1 MQSIIDAINE
11 WIKEILISGILS
23 NFTTMLDTVNSKV
36 GEIAVEVGKTPSD
49 WNSSIYSFIRNL
61 SESVLLPI
69 AGIIITFIMCYELI
83 SMIIDKNNMH
93 DFPPSDIFKWIFKTL
108 IAVMLVTN
116 VFDTV
121 MAIFDVG
128 QKVVSSSS
136 SFITGEAG
144 IDITDT
150 ISILETALETY
161 EIGPLFGLYLQSAI
175 AQFAMTAMS
184 ICIFIVIY
192 GRMIEIYMVT
202 ALAPI
207 PFATMANKE
216 WGSIGQNYIKSLCA
230 LAIQAFLIMVCVGIY
245 SVLVSNIAANVGDD
259 PMSSIWTCMGYTVLL
274 CFTLFKTGSIAKSVF
289 NAH

>member
-11 WIKEILISGILS
+11 WIKEILKSGILS
-23 NFTTMLDTVNSKV
+23 NFTNMFDTVNSKV

-69 AGIIITFIMCYELI
+69 AGIIITFVMCYELI

-128 QKVVSSSS
+128 QKIVTNSSG
-136 SFITGEAG
+136 FITGSAA
-144 IDITDT
+144 IDITET
-150 ISILETALETY
+150 IGILETSLETY
-161 EIGPLFGLYLQSAI
+161 DIGPLFGLFLQSFI
-175 AQFAMTAMS
+175 AQFAMNVMS

-245 SVLVSNIAANVGDD
+245 SVLVNNIAANVGDD
-259 PMSSIWTCMGYTVLL
+259 PMSAIWVCMGYTVLL

>member
-11 WIKEILISGILS
+11 WIKQILISGILANLTS
-23 NFTTMLDTVNSKV
+23 MFETVNSRV

-49 WNSSIYSFIRNL
+49 WNSGVYSFIRNL
-61 SESVLLPI
+61 SETVLLPI
-69 AGIIITFIMCYELI
+69 AGIILTFVMCYELI

-93 DFPPSDIFKWIFKTL
+93 DFPPSDIMKWIFKTY
-108 IAVMLVTN
+108 IAVLIVTN
-116 VFDTV
+116 VFDAV

-128 QKVVSSSS
+128 QHIVSSSAG
-136 SFITGEAG
+136 FISGSTAV
-144 IDITDT
+144 DVSTT
-150 ISILETALETY
+150 IAALEVSLQSY
-161 EIGPLFGLYLQSAI
+161 EIGPLFGLLIQSLI
-175 AQFAMTAMS
+175 VQLTMFFLS

-207 PFATMANKE
+207 PFATMVNKE
-216 WGSIGQNYIKSLCA
+216 WGSMGQNYVKSLCA

-245 SVLVSNIAANVGDD
+245 SVLVNNISLGDD
-259 PMSSIWTCMGYTVLL
+259 PMTAIWTTMGYTVLL
-274 CFTLFKTGSIAKSVF
+274 CFTLFKTGSIAKSIF